1 MHTDHE
7 YTAAE
12 IVIEDATAVVT
23 RGVRD
28 GRSVL
33 LRRASKEYPTSHE
46 LARIRYGA
54 SISQSLD
61 LPGVARVHGLEKL
74 GNRVVV
80 VMEDFGG
87 VALRT
92 LLGQRRIEVLEA
104 LGIARELAKILGAL
118 HREHVVHRNVEPSNI
133 YVDTASGTVK
143 LANFDIASRLSR
155 DNPVLTGASRLEGT
169 LAYISP
175 EQTGRMNRA
184 VDYRTDMYSLGVT
197 LYEMLA
203 GRLPFDA
210 VDPMAL
216 VHSHIAVA
224 PEPPHRIRPTV
235 DAAVSSVVMKLLAKN
250 AEDRYQTAYG
260 LIADLEEC
268 MSQLKTAGTIGDF
281 VPGAH
286 DAASDFQIPEKL
298 YGREREKERLIAI
311 FERASAGSAEIVLL
325 YGHSGIGKSALVN
338 EIQRPITERRGYFT
352 SGKFD
357 KLHNAP
363 HGAMI
368 QAFQSLIRELLSESE
383 KKIASLRKRL
393 NEALGASGQVVID
406 VIPEVALI
414 VGKQQPV
421 PVLGPTESQ
430 NRFNLVFQRFIN
442 VFARREHP
450 LAIFLDDLQWADGA
464 SLSLIRLLLS
474 DPGTRH
480 LLIIGTYR
488 DNEVHGAHPLA
499 LMLSELRKEEALIE
513 EIALRPL
520 DLGDVRRMILDTLSC
535 PDDEATQALARVVH
549 DRTEGNPFFVNQ
561 FLTSLYTH
569 QLLTFSAD
577 AGRWQWNLQRIQESS
592 ITDDVAG
599 LMAER
604 IRKLPEASQRVV
616 RLAACIGASFDIK
629 TLSVISESTS
639 LQVATDLWDAVQT
652 GLVLPVGDE
661 YKYLQAE
668 ATRETTP
675 PSSFGSNTDSLPIRY
690 EFLHDRVREAAYAL
704 IADDLKKELHL
715 RIGRL
720 LLENLEESKRYARI
734 FEIVNQLDMSVDL
747 IDTAKERYQLA
758 RLNLLAGQRAKSSTA
773 YDVALRY
780 LEVATRLLGAD
791 SWQTEHALTFSVHVL
806 RAECEHLIGRFTEA
820 MARLEVAL
828 AGAATIEE
836 KAQVHAL
843 EVIAHVSRGNHEGV
857 RRASSA
863 ALALYGV
870 VVPVGDELG
879 PACGAESAKLT
890 ANLAGRDVAGLVHL
904 AEATDP
910 ASRARTTLLS
920 QDMVYGAYVNPMLF
934 SLFAMRLVNESLE
947 HGVSPGSAMGYVAY
961 ATAHGAMTADYVT
974 AHALG
979 SVALGLAERLDGV
992 NVRSRVEFWFAAFVN
1007 PWRRPLR
1014 TSYPYLERAHTAL
1027 MESGSPHSAGI
1038 ASAQGVFL
1046 PLLGGDE
1053 LQALQERARHHYDL
1067 QVRLANPDNAQFL
1080 SCFLRMTTLLTR
1092 GSIPPELEAELGE
1105 EGVIARSVDY
1115 LAVRLSYEL
1124 LDMIVAFIFGDNDR
1138 ALRLAESG
1146 ANHVHFV
1153 FGHMAEAEFR
1163 FFRAL
1168 VTAAHLP
1175 TSTPEERVTRL
1186 ALFEE
1191 DRNKLAWWAENCAEN
1206 FGYKYDLVRA
1216 EEARLRGDNEAAMAL
1231 YDKAI
1236 EAAAEQD
1243 FTHHQAVA
1251 EELAAKFYLAIGRK
1265 KIARVYLA
1273 DARYA
1278 YLRWGATAKVAALD
1292 AQHAGL
1298 LPHTGIEVRHGG
1310 EGTTGAALDLI
1321 SVMKASQAISGEIVL
1336 DELLRKLM
1344 STVLENAGAQRGL
1357 LLLKGDHEIIV
1368 EASGGAE
1375 AILVTDAT
1383 VEERSDVSRA
1393 IVHYVERTRESIVL
1407 GDAANSGQFRADP
1420 YVFTARLKSILC
1432 MPILSYQH
1440 LAGVLYLE
1448 NNLVTDAF
1456 TPERCRVLELLAA
1469 QAAISLENARLYDTL
1484 ENRVKERTLELSSSN
1499 EELSLTLRRLKET
1512 QKQLIMQ
1519 EKLASLGA
1527 LTSGIAHEIKN
1538 PLNFINNFAELSVTL
1553 TADLLQEIESQKAR
1567 LPADS
1572 VAMID
1577 EIVGDLQQNVS
1588 KINQHGRRA
1597 DDIVRAMLEHSR
1609 SGAGERRDIDINAL
1623 LGEYTNLAYQGF
1635 RSQDTAFNVTIET
1648 AYDPAVGTIL
1658 IPSQEIGR
1666 VFLNLINNACY
1677 AARAQRQR
1685 LGERFSPLLRV
1696 STKSLG
1702 DRVEIRVRDNG
1713 GGIPPSVRDKIFNP
1727 FFTTKPPGE
1736 GTGLGLSIS
1745 YEIVQSNG
1753 GTMAFDTVEGLYTEF
1768 IVTLPRRG
1776 S

>member
-12 IVIEDATAVVT
+12 IVIEDASAVVT
-23 RGVRD
+23 RAVRE
-28 GRSVL
+28 GRNVL

-46 LARIRYGA
+46 LAKIRYGA
-54 SISQSLD
+54 VISQSLD
-61 LPGVARVHGLEKL
+61 LPGVVKVHEMVKIR
-74 GNRVVV
+74 NRVVV

-87 VALRT
+87 RPLRS
-92 LLGQRRIEVLEA
+92 LLGQRRIEVQEA
-104 LGIARELAKILGAL
+104 LVIARELAKILGEL

-133 YVDTASGTVK
+133 YVDTASGVVK

-155 DNPVLTGASRLEGT
+155 DNPVLAGASRLEGT

-203 GRLPFDA
+203 GRVPFDG

-268 MSQLKTAGTIGDF
+268 LSQLKAAGTIGDF

-298 YGREREKERLIAI
+298 YGREREREKLIAV
-311 FERASAGSAEIVLL
+311 FERASAGNAELVLL
-325 YGHSGIGKSALVN
+325 SGNSGIGKSALVN
-338 EIQRPITERRGYFT
+338 EIQPPITERRGYFT

-357 KLHNAP
+357 KLNNAP

-383 KKIASLRKRL
+383 KQINSLRKRL
-393 NEALGASGQVVID
+393 HEALGASGQVVID

-414 VGKQQPV
+414 VGKQPPV
-421 PVLGPTESQ
+421 PALGPTESQ

-464 SLSLIRLLLS
+464 SLSLIRLLLQ

-488 DNEVHGAHPLA
+488 DNEVPGAHPLA
-499 LMLSELRKEEALIE
+499 LMLSDLRKEEALIE
-513 EIALRPL
+513 EMALRPL
-520 DLGDVRRMILDTLSC
+520 DLGDVRRMILDTLGC
-535 PDDEATQALARVVH
+535 PDDEATQELARVVH

-561 FLTSLYTH
+561 FLTSLYTR

-577 AGRWQWNLQRIQESS
+577 AGLWQWNLQRIQESS
-592 ITDDVAG
+592 ITEDIAG

-616 RLAACIGASFDIK
+616 RLAACIGTSFDLK
-629 TLSVISESTS
+629 TLAIISEMSP
-639 LQVATDLWDAVQT
+639 VATATELWDAVQA
-652 GLVLPVGDE
+652 GLILPVGDE
-661 YKYLQAE
+661 YKYLQTDAS
-668 ATRETTP
+668 REVSGA
-675 PSSFGSNTDSLPIRY
+675 SSGDMLPIRY

-704 IADDLKKELHL
+704 ISDDLKKELHL

-720 LLENLEESKRYARI
+720 LLGSLDETKRRARI
-734 FEIVNQLDMSVDL
+734 FDIVNQLDMSVEL
-747 IDTAKERYQLA
+747 IDTVEERYQLA

-773 YDVALRY
+773 YDVAFRY
-780 LEVATRLLGAD
+780 LEIATRLLGAD
-791 SWQTEHALTFSVHVL
+791 SWQAAHELTFSIHVL
-806 RAECEHLIGRFTEA
+806 RAECEHLLGRAAEA
-820 MARLEVAL
+820 MAGFEAAL
-828 AGAATIEE
+828 ARASTIEE
-836 KAQVHAL
+836 KVRVHAL
-843 EVIAHVSRGNHEGV
+843 QIMAYVSRANHDGV

-870 VVPVGDELG
+870 KVPTAEELG
-879 PACGAESAKLT
+879 PACGAEGAKLT
-890 ANLAGRDVAGLVHL
+890 KGLASHNVPDLVHL

-910 ASRARTTLLS
+910 ESRARTALLS
-920 QDMVYGAYVNPMLF
+920 QDMVDGAFVNPMLF
-934 SLFAMRLVNESLE
+934 SLFAMTLVNESLE
-947 HGVSPGSAMGYVAY
+947 HGVSPGSAMGYVTY
-961 ATAHGAMTADYVT
+961 ALAHGAMTADYAT

-979 SVALGLAERLDGV
+979 KVALGLTERLDDV
-992 NVRSRVEFWFAAFVN
+992 TLRSRVEFWFAAFVN

-1014 TSYPYLERAHTAL
+1014 TSYPYLERSYTAL
-1027 MESGSPHSAGI
+1027 MESGSPNAAGI
-1038 ASAQGVFL
+1038 AAAQGVFL

-1053 LQALQERARHHYDL
+1053 LQALHERARHHYDM
-1067 QVRLANPDNAQFL
+1067 QVRLAIPDNAQFL

-1092 GSIPPELEAELGE
+1092 GSIPPEQEAELGE
-1105 EGVIARSVDY
+1105 AGVIERSAAY
-1115 LAVRLSYEL
+1115 HAVRNTYEM
-1124 LDMIVAFIFGDNDR
+1124 LDMIVAFIFGDNER
-1138 ALRLAESG
+1138 ALQLATSG
-1146 ANHVHFV
+1146 ATHLHFV
-1153 FGHMAEAEFR
+1153 FGHIAEAEFR

-1168 VTAAHLP
+1168 VMAAVLP

-1191 DRNKLAWWAENCAEN
+1191 DRKKLGWWAENCAEN

-1216 EEARLRGDNEAAMAL
+1216 EEARLLGDNEAAMAL

-1236 EAAAEQD
+1236 EAAAEQE
-1243 FTHHQAVA
+1243 FTHHQAIA
-1251 EELAAKFYLAIGRK
+1251 GELAARFYLTRGRK
-1265 KIARVYLA
+1265 KIARAYLA

-1292 AQHAGL
+1292 AQHLGL
-1298 LPHTGIEVRHGG
+1298 LPRAGVEVRHGG

-1321 SVMKASQAISGEIVL
+1321 TVMKASQAISGEIVL

-1368 EASGGAE
+1368 EAGGGAE

-1383 VEERSDVSRA
+1383 VEERSDVSKA
-1393 IVHYVERTRESIVL
+1393 IVRYVERTRESIVL
-1407 GDAANSGQFRADP
+1407 GDAANTGQFRSDP
-1420 YVFTARLKSILC
+1420 YVATARPKSILC
-1432 MPILSYQH
+1432 MPILSHQH

-1538 PLNFINNFAELSVTL
+1538 PLNFINNFAELSVGL
-1553 TADLLQEIESQKAR
+1553 TADLLQEIEGQKAR
-1567 LPADS
+1567 LSPDS
-1572 VAMID
+1572 VAVID
-1577 EIVGDLQQNVS
+1577 EIIADLQQNAA

-1609 SGAGERRDIDINAL
+1609 SGVGERRDIDINAL

-1696 STKSLG
+1696 ATKDLG

-1713 GGIPPSVRDKIFNP
+1713 AGIPPSVRDKIWNP

-1753 GTMAFDTVEGLYTEF
+1753 GTMTFDTVDGLYTEF